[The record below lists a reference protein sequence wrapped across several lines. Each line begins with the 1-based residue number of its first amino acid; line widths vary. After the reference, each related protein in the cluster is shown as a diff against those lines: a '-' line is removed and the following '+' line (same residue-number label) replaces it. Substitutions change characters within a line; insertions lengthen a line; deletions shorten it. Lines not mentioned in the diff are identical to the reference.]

1 MVLNK
6 NDNILTLCRINDKFP
21 IDRSINI
28 TNNTISIHHFQ
39 ATWMPKYFVLEKNF
53 WNFFGLKNLKLIL
66 RLIYLFKYG
75 TIRST
80 PPNIRKEKHL

>member
-28 TNNTISIHHFQ
+28 TNNTIYINNKEYKVDYVLNQ
-39 ATWMPKYFVLEKNF
+39 ATQIDVF
-53 WNFFGLKNLKLIL
+53 
-66 RLIYLFKYG
+66 
-75 TIRST
+75 
-80 PPNIRKEKHL
+80 NIVKEFIMNRAYI